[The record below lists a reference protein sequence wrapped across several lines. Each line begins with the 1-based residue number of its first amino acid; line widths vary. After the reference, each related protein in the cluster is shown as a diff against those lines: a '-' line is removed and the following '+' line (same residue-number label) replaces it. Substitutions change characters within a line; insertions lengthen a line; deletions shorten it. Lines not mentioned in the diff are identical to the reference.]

1 MIQLVF
7 LASIRERLDCEQ
19 QSFELPQPQLS
30 VTDLIETLS
39 QQGEQWRQSLQGDK
53 VLVAIN
59 QQMSKSDALVNDGDE
74 VAFFPPVTGG

>member
-19 QSFELPQPQLS
+19 QSFELPQQSLS
-30 VTDLIETLS
+30 VVDLIELLS
-39 QQGEQWRQSLQGDK
+39 AQGDAWQQALQGDK

-59 QQMSKSDALVNDGDE
+59 QQMSKPTALVHDGDE